1 MIELAVG
8 TRFRYKGNIYKV
20 VEVECDYDRCSKC
33 DMSLNLNECSIM
45 NCASKSREDGKSVC
59 FLWMGYTEYT
69 EGIEDAEINED
80 AEIAEDAEDMEETM
94 DNVTTG
100 EECCNKEK
108 TLIEEISELKIE
120 KSLKERILNKIASLE
135 KKNDEFAETINKYY
149 SSTRRLER
157 TIVKLAAALA
167 DNSDS
172 VIEDQVIHLID
183 IGTQTSSPKRC

>member
-80 AEIAEDAEDMEETM
+80 AEIAEDAENMEETM
-94 DNVTTG
+94 DNVTIG

-108 TLIEEISELKIE
+108 TLAEEIGELKIE
-120 KSLKERILNKIASLE
+120 ESLKERILAKIEDLE
-135 KKNDEFAETINKYY
+135 KRNDAFANVINRYCY
-149 SSTRRLER
+149 NTQRLER
-157 TIVKLAAALA
+157 TIVMLATMVA
-167 DNSDS
+167 DKSKS
-172 VIEDQVIHLID
+172 ITEDE
-183 IGTQTSSPKRC
+183 

>member
-20 VEVECDYDRCSKC
+20 VETEHDYCRCSEC
-33 DMSLNLNECSIM
+33 DMSIGDCSMMTCGSIE
-45 NCASKSREDGKSVC
+45 REDGKYVC
-59 FLWMGYTEYT
+59 FRWMGYTEYT
-69 EGIEDAEINED
+69 EDIED

-100 EECCNKEK
+100 EECCNREK

-135 KKNDEFAETINKYY
+135 KKNDEFTETINKYY

>member
-20 VEVECDYDRCSKC
+20 VETEHDYDRCSEC
-33 DMSLNLNECSIM
+33 DMSMSTGGCSM
-45 NCASKSREDGKSVC
+45 MKCGSTEREDGKYVC
-59 FLWMGYTEYT
+59 FRWMGYTEYT
-69 EGIEDAEINED
+69 EDIEDAEINED

-100 EECCNKEK
+100 EECCNRET

-149 SSTRRLER
+149 SNTQRLER
-157 TIVKLAAALA
+157 TIVMLAAALA

-172 VIEDQVIHLID
+172 VIEDQVIHLVD